1 LCAQRHSDAPDN
13 KTIHFAK
20 VDVDAEPDV
29 AGALG
34 VRAMPTF
41 LFFSDGQRVDELVGA
56 NPSQLAAKIK
66 NLASA

>member
-1 LCAQRHSDAPDN
+1 
-13 KTIHFAK
+13 
-20 VDVDAEPDV
+20 VDAEPDV